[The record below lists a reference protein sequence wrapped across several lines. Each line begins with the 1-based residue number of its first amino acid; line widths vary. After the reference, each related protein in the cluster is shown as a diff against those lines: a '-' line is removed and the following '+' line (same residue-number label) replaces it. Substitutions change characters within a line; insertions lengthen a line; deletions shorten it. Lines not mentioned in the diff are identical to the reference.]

1 MLRDDLKSAM
11 IDAMK
16 AKEARKVSTLRLV
29 LAAIKDRDIA
39 DRGKDRGEG
48 DGDDD
53 HITMQ
58 ILMKMI
64 KQRRDSIEAYEQGGR
79 LELAEQERQ
88 EIEIIETFLP
98 KQMSLD
104 EISKAVDGILKDVG
118 AEGLKDMGRAMAA
131 LKDKHSG
138 CMDFSKASQIVK
150 DRLTG

>member
-1 MLRDDLKSAM
+1 MLRDELKSAM

-39 DRGKDRGEG
+39 DRGKDRSEG

-64 KQRRDSIEAYEQGGR
+64 KNGSIKRNY
-79 LELAEQERQ
+79 
-88 EIEIIETFLP
+88 
-98 KQMSLD
+98 
-104 EISKAVDGILKDVG
+104 
-118 AEGLKDMGRAMAA
+118 
-131 LKDKHSG
+131 
-138 CMDFSKASQIVK
+138 
-150 DRLTG
+150 